1 MVYINGRFLSQ
12 RLTGIQ
18 RFAYEICCALQQ
30 IGVEY
35 TILAPADI
43 RGDYDLK
50 DLSVEVIGGKGSHY
64 WEQVSLP
71 LYMHRHHNG
80 QLLVSLSG
88 LSPLLYSNNILT
100 IHDVSYLLR
109 PRSYSWAYCL
119 YYQIMTPLVA
129 KRAKKIMTVSAFSK
143 RELVDRYKFLGL
155 FILVAIP
162 LPGTGAWTGSLV
174 SAVFGID
181 LKHAMPAIALG
192 VLTAGIVVSLIS
204 YGVSIF
210 L

>member
-1 MVYINGRFLSQ
+1 MLKHLIYIFAISMVPVIELRGAIPVGLS
-12 RLTGIQ
+12 LGVPYWAV
-18 RFAYEICCALQQ
+18 FATALF
-30 IGVEY
+30 GNLLPVP
-35 TILAPADI
+35 ILI
-43 RGDYDLK
+43 LFTT
-50 DLSVEVIGGKGSHY
+50 
-64 WEQVSLP
+64 QVFGWL
-71 LYMHRHHNG
+71 RKK
-80 QLLVSLSG
+80 
-88 LSPLLYSNNILT
+88 SPLLERF
-100 IHDVSYLLR
+100 VSR
-109 PRSYSWAYCL
+109 MERKAE
-119 YYQIMTPLVA
+119 T
-129 KRAKKIMTVSAFSK
+129 K

-155 FILVAIP
+155 FILGAIP